1 MKLSLDKLLNR
12 LQKCENVDLDVHHEG
27 ENSPESTPKVE
38 KESVD
43 NVSDVKRKCSKN

>member
-12 LQKCENVDLDVHHEG
+12 LQKCENVDLDVHQCEG

-43 NVSDVKRKCSKN
+43 NVS